1 MRKIQ
6 FKLAK
11 KHEKQI
17 ELKETKLEDIKS
29 RNEAANKRNKTVS
42 NIQDH
47 KEYETMRNF
56 VAKEKKRVKQIER
69 RNQNL

>member
-1 MRKIQ
+1 MQSEKKHREQEEIEWSQMQMRKIQ

-29 RNEAANKRNKTVS
+29 RNEAANKR
-42 NIQDH
+42 
-47 KEYETMRNF
+47 F
-56 VAKEKKRVKQIER
+56 
-69 RNQNL
+69 